1 MTEEKVQRAIEGYT
15 ITKKGYK
22 PTEGNLAAS
31 TPPTGGSGMEPA
43 PAAAEPNNSGSSSD
57 SGQSQSSSDD

>member
-1 MTEEKVQRAIEGYT
+1 MAEEKLQRAIEGYT

-31 TPPTGGSGMEPA
+31 IPPKGGSGMEPS
-43 PAAAEPNNSGSSSD
+43 PAESSDSGGSSD
-57 SGQSQSSSDD
+57 SGQSQSSGDD